1 MGKSSIVYE
10 KIGTKTEPINF
21 SFPPSINEND
31 ADALS
36 NEKYRA
42 VLSFNPIKADAA
54 TVGSLIGKDNL
65 LSEILRGEIDSWEK
79 FKEVYNQNLNSEV
92 KKRNLPNKQAAED
105 IVAASEKE
113 FKAVKTNLVAR
124 RTRENTTLRG
134 RHIDDIGMPLNKYVH
149 LYMPMNIQQNE
160 SVVAGPEQL
169 GIAGGM
175 VQATLQGAAANQTS
189 VVDIAKTAYKGTVTG
204 MGELMR
210 GQASGEFGS
219 LIAQRLVSKLSTN
232 VGNAVSLGS
241 RIAINPN
248 TRALF
253 KQVNIR
259 EWNFV
264 FQLIPTSPYESQ
276 LIENIIDFFRME
288 QLPTELVSEG
298 TTTGLA
304 YRFPNLMHIKALYRN
319 ESDGRYKPI
328 LTRFLPAYLQSVDV
342 TYNTTGMSF
351 YQGGKFHDATMN
363 LKFIE
368 YRPLNK
374 DDIHV
379 ERAYLGKTSL
389 EAPKETI

>member
-1 MGKSSIVYE
+1 MALKLNLHDMGY
-10 KIGTKTEPINF
+10 TYA
-21 SFPPSINEND
+21 FPPSINEDD

-42 VLSFNPIKADAA
+42 VLSFNPVKVDAV
-54 TVGSLIGKDNL
+54 TVGSLIGKDNIISKI
-65 LSEILRGEIDSWEK
+65 LSGDISSLTDFYNENINSKRKVEQSIPGEGATS
-79 FKEVYNQNLNSEV
+79 Q
-92 KKRNLPNKQAAED
+92 AED
-105 IVAASEKE
+105 
-113 FKAVKTNLVAR
+113 KAIQTSLVAR
-124 RTRENTTLRG
+124 RTEENTMLRG
-134 RHIDDIGMPLNKYVH
+134 RHKDDIGRPDNRYVH

-175 VQATLQGAAANQTS
+175 VAGTLLGGGAMNN
-189 VVDIAKTAYKGTVTG
+189 VVDIARSAVRGTFTG

-219 LIAQRLVSKLSTN
+219 LIAQRLVNKLSTN
-232 VGNAVSLGS
+232 AGNATSMAT
-241 RIAINPN
+241 RIAVNPN
-248 TRALF
+248 TRAIF

-264 FQLIPTSPYESQ
+264 FQMIPTSPYETR
-276 LIENIIDFFRME
+276 LIENIIDFFRSE
-288 QLPTELVSEG
+288 QLPTELVTSG
-298 TTTGLA
+298 GVGMA
-304 YRFPNLMHIKALYRN
+304 YRFPNLMHIKALYRD
-319 ESDGRYKPI
+319 ERTGRYKPI

-351 YQGGKFHDATMN
+351 YEGGKFHDATMN

-374 DDIHV
+374 EDIDV
-379 ERAYLGKTSL
+379 ER
-389 EAPKETI
+389 EDR